1 MGSILSLINRA
12 LLTATPALLKAAATK
27 IATLTRTVVQP
38 TAASIYNAIKT
49 WVGNNPSK
57 AMLAANILAS
67 AGISIAVDSL
77 ESAMQDDGITDEKS
91 LAVYRDMVE
100 RLAKQRSAHTG
111 DGKATSVNGIDGVE
125 YEETLTRYGV
135 VRDIIRDG
143 VRHAGSLNALE
154 AIRKAVFLEDADF
167 RAFRNHG

>member
-1 MGSILSLINRA
+1 MGSILSLIERA
-12 LLTATPALLKAAATK
+12 LISASPALLKTAATK

-38 TAASIYNAIKT
+38 TAVGIFNAIKT

-77 ESAMQDDGITDEKS
+77 SSAMDADGIDDEKS
-91 LAVYRDMVE
+91 LAVYRDMVD

-111 DGKATSVNGIDGVE
+111 DGKTSTVNGMDGAD

-135 VRDIIRDG
+135 VREVIRDG
-143 VRHAGSLNALE
+143 IRHAGSITALE